1 MSGSNSIMTRLRARS
16 TSCARHHPYTR
27 AQLPRCEENETR
39 ASMTED
45 HPLLPDCD
53 TMTMHSMTVIQ
64 TPESHLQQLDCE
76 SALKDYPDAFLCI
89 TDPRLARSETVWNV
103 ESKTMSISNGIQM
116 FKAVRGER
124 LVYSVKWEGGGKI
137 TTRIL

>member
-1 MSGSNSIMTRLRARS
+1 MTI
-16 TSCARHHPYTR
+16 
-27 AQLPRCEENETR
+27 
-39 ASMTED
+39 
-45 HPLLPDCD
+45 
-53 TMTMHSMTVIQ
+53 IQ
-64 TPESHLQQLDCE
+64 TPEPQPQQLDCE
-76 SALKDYPDAFLCI
+76 TTLKDCSDGFISI

-124 LVYSVKWEGGGKI
+124 IVYSIKWEEGGKI

>member
-1 MSGSNSIMTRLRARS
+1 
-16 TSCARHHPYTR
+16 
-27 AQLPRCEENETR
+27 
-39 ASMTED
+39 
-45 HPLLPDCD
+45 
-53 TMTMHSMTVIQ
+53 MTVIQ
-64 TPESHLQQLDCE
+64 TPESHPHQLDCE
-76 SALKDYPDAFLCI
+76 SALKDYPDGFLSI

-137 TTRIL
+137 TTRSL